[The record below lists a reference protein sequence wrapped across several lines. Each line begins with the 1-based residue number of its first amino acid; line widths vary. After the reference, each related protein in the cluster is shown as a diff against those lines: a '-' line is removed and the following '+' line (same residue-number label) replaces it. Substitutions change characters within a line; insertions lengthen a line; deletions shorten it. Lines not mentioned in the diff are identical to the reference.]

1 MQQPQSFLN
10 KLRQSPF
17 VKDASALGVAL
28 NARLLF
34 GIVQGLLVARWLG
47 PSSYG
52 VAVLVMAVP
61 DLLFSIVDVRSG
73 EVTVKYLKEFMGS
86 PEKAASIFRL
96 GVVIDIG
103 IATFVVV
110 IVALFGGYVGSLL
123 FEGAADA
130 GLMLVYA
137 ASFPVRSLGS
147 TTSSVLAIERRWI
160 AISWLEF
167 SSSAVRLVA
176 TLALVAGGLGV
187 QGVIIGNVVYGVVR
201 GVSFG
206 MVGSSAYRR
215 LWDQALLGSILG
227 GLGDRRAEIAKFFAF
242 SDFAGLIAILTKQAD
257 LLLVGAILGPRSAG
271 LYRAARNLPGLWT
284 LAGEPLQRISYER
297 LAGLM
302 VEDRAS
308 IPSYLRGLTSKI
320 GVPLWLS
327 VMASAAAVPMVID
340 LVLGPDYSGA
350 AVPAVLFVVASGAG
364 ALVFWL
370 RPAFMTSG
378 RPGLYAMTNL
388 AIGVVFVLLA
398 LPALTIAGITGLAT
412 LFAIVQYLGALFMVR
427 ILWRRVSEL
436 VKGGSSESA

>member
-1 MQQPQSFLN
+1 MQQPQSFLSR
-10 KLRQSPF
+10 LRQSPF
-17 VKDASALGVAL
+17 VKDASVLGVAL

-96 GVVIDIG
+96 GVAVDIG
-103 IATFVVV
+103 IATLVVV
-110 IVALFGGYVGSLL
+110 VVALFGGYVGSLM
-123 FEGAADA
+123 FKGAADA
-130 GLMLVYA
+130 GLMLLYA
-137 ASFPVRSLGS
+137 VSFPVRSLGS
-147 TTSSVLAIERRWI
+147 TTSSVLTVERRWI
-160 AISWLEF
+160 SISWLEF

-176 TLALVAGGLGV
+176 TLALVASGAGV
-187 QGVIIGNVVYGVVR
+187 RGVIVGNVVYGVVR
-201 GVSFG
+201 GISFG
-206 MVGSSAYRR
+206 MVGCFAYRR
-215 LWDQALLGSILG
+215 LWGQPFFGSILR
-227 GLGDRRAEIAKFFAF
+227 GLGDRRTEITKFLAF
-242 SDFAGLIAILTKQAD
+242 SDLAGLIAILTKQAD

-308 IPSYLRGLTSKI
+308 IPAYLRGLTSKI
-320 GVPLWLS
+320 GLPLWLL
-327 VMASAAAVPMVID
+327 VMASAAAVPMVIA
-340 LVLGPDYSGA
+340 LALGSDYSGA
-350 AVPAVLFVVASGAG
+350 VAPAVLFVFASGAG

-370 RPAFMTSG
+370 RPAFMSSG
-378 RPGLYAMTNL
+378 SPGLYAMTSL
-388 AIGVVFVLLA
+388 AVGVVFILLA
-398 LPALTIAGITGLAT
+398 LPALTIAGITGLAV
-412 LFAIVQYLGALFMVR
+412 LFAAVQYLGAAFMVR
-427 ILWRRVSEL
+427 ILWRRLSE
-436 VKGGSSESA
+436 VVECGSSEPS